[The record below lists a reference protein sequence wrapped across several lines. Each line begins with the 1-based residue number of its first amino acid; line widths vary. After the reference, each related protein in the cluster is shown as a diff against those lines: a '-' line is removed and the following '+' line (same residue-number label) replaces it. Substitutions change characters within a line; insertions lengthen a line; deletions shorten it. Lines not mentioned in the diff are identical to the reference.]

1 MKAPL
6 STLTEARVRRIPQ
19 LARVVAFGCVLGVSA
34 GCSPTGPTGS
44 SEGVTIYEHPNYGGA
59 ARRFAT
65 DVRDLDDVRGPCSD
79 QGWWDDCI
87 SSIRV
92 PPGWSA
98 IIYEDP
104 NYRGG
109 SLTVT
114 ADIPDLEH
122 VMGPCGDDWENCI
135 SSIRVVRP

>member
-1 MKAPL
+1 MR
-6 STLTEARVRRIPQ
+6 RVPQ
-19 LARVVAFGCVLGVSA
+19 FVRAAAFGLVLVVSA
-34 GCSPTGPTGS
+34 GCSPTGPTGP
-44 SEGVTIYEHPNYGGA
+44 SEGVTIYQHPNYGGA
-59 ARRFAT
+59 ARRLAT
-65 DVRDLDDVRGPCSD
+65 DVRDLDDVSGPCSD
-79 QGWWDDCI
+79 QSWWDDCI
-87 SSIRV
+87 SSIQV

-104 NYRGG
+104 DYRGG

-114 ADIPDLEH
+114 SDIPDLDR